1 MGKIRYCNVEVEDLC
16 LDIGSELMA
25 VFSSFYKPSS
35 SLVVPKCS
43 SSRHLLEANDRRI
56 LKQKP
61 NFTLQLQ
68 QAMEFGFWK
77 TEEAE
82 NFFISNSQG
91 EWNIVL
97 TSKGYASHEM

>member
-25 VFSSFYKPSS
+25 VFSSCYKPSS

-77 TEEAE
+77 TEEAD
-82 NFFISNSQG
+82 NFFIS
-91 EWNIVL
+91 
-97 TSKGYASHEM
+97 

>member
-1 MGKIRYCNVEVEDLC
+1 MGKIQYCNVEVEDLC

-68 QAMEFGFWK
+68 QVMEFGFWK

-82 NFFISNSQG
+82 NFFIS
-91 EWNIVL
+91 
-97 TSKGYASHEM
+97 

>member
-56 LKQKP
+56 LKVSEILY
-61 NFTLQLQ
+61 F
-68 QAMEFGFWK
+68 
-77 TEEAE
+77 
-82 NFFISNSQG
+82 
-91 EWNIVL
+91 VL
-97 TSKGYASHEM
+97 TDKEYAQNVIRLPSS